1 MSSTLI
7 PSRYT
12 RPYDVDEAHV
22 VFFQHRTD
30 RGGMANVV
38 SIMIPEADQDIDVAL
53 DGARQLKARVLIVC
67 DTSAQA
73 QAIRRRTAG
82 LLPDHREVALER
94 AAAGVW
100 GLDG

>member
-1 MSSTLI
+1 MNSTLI
-7 PSRYT
+7 PCRYT
-12 RPYDVDEAHV
+12 RPYGVDEAHA

-30 RGGMANVV
+30 RGGMV

-53 DGARQLKARVLIVC
+53 DGARQLKARVMIVC

-73 QAIRRRTAG
+73 QAIRRRAAG
-82 LLPDHREVALER
+82 LLPEHCEVALDR
-94 AAAGVW
+94 AAAGAW